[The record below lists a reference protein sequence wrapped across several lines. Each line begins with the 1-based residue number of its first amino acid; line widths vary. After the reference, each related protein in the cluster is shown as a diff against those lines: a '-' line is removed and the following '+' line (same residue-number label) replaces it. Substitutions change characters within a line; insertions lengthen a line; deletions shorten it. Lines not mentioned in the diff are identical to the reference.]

1 VDTGDWKEAAKMR
14 MGVLLDEIVF
24 EGVSCGGSIAL
35 QQQSVKIAVSLPT
48 RRDTNS
54 YPKEIAYAEWF
65 FSRGE
70 RLLLAATATTSIMPG
85 GIDGLIH
92 G

>member
-1 VDTGDWKEAAKMR
+1 MR
-14 MGVLLDEIVF
+14 MGFLLNEIVF
-24 EGVSCGGSIAL
+24 EGISCGGSIAL
-35 QQQSVKIAVSLPT
+35 QQQSVEIAGSLPM

-54 YPKEIAYAEWF
+54 YPQKIAYAKWI

-85 GIDGLIH
+85 GIDRLIH